1 MVVPGIDLTMDIG
14 TGPNLITVPG
24 PILLRQKFPVLF
36 LICHPTIA
44 GSLRGTG
51 IYPMDS
57 LRKIGENGNG
67 TSIGTMINSG
77 KRVGA
82 DGMTTKVTIDVTID
96 VTIGLTIDVTTIVEG
111 LKDMAKKDLDRVILD
126 LVEDLAEDPVE
137 DMARNNLQENEIARG
152 VHNVWL
158 KHNQ

>member
-1 MVVPGIDLTMDIG
+1 MVVPGIDLTKDIG
-14 TGPNLITVPG
+14 TGPNPIMVPG

-44 GSLRGTG
+44 GFRQDTG

-82 DGMTTKVTIDVTID
+82 DGMITKVTIDVT
-96 VTIGLTIDVTTIVEG
+96 TGLTIDVTTIVEG
-111 LKDMAKKDLDRVILD
+111 PRDMATKDLDRVILD
-126 LVEDLAEDPVE
+126 LVEDLAED
-137 DMARNNLQENEIARG
+137 MAGDNLQESEIARG
-152 VHNVWL
+152 VHNIWL